1 MKTNSTSH
9 LYRVILLLLL
19 LIGWEQGFGQISM
32 ATTGSHTQNFNALS
46 NSTTAQNWVDNSTI
60 ANWYSQRTGN
70 GTTYVGDTGSGT
82 AGTLYSYG
90 ASGNTERA
98 IGSIG
103 SGNAAAGSFAHGVL
117 LRNTSSS
124 TITSLTVSY
133 TLEQWRNGG
142 STTAQSITVWY
153 KKSTTSFTALN
164 PNSNS
169 GWTQVTGLTTSS
181 PINTATAAA
190 LDGNATANKA
200 SVSNVAIPSLSLA
213 ANEYIMIKWEDP
225 DHSGTDHGISIDDV
239 TISWTVPPV
248 ITAPGAPS
256 ITGITPGNGQLS
268 VAFTAPSSNGGA
280 TITNYQY
287 SVDGSTYTA
296 VSPAQ
301 TTSPIVITG
310 LTNGTSYPVTLKA
323 VNSAGAGAASNSV
336 SDTPRTTP
344 SAPSITAITP
354 GNGQL
359 SVAFTAG
366 ADGGAAISN
375 YKYSLDNGSSYTAVS
390 PAQTTSPIVIT
401 GLTNGTSYSIR
412 ILAINAAGD
421 GTPSAAVAATPYTTP
436 AAPTL
441 NSVTPGNGQLALN
454 FSAGATNGSPITDY
468 KYALNSG
475 TYVSAGTTSSPIIVT
490 GLTNGVSYSVQLRAV
505 NAAGDGAESN
515 AISGTPAAPSTPTIS
530 VTTLSLAPFTAAYGT
545 ASYGGSFDVSGTAL
559 NNNIT
564 ISAPAG
570 FEVSITS
577 SSSGFATSQVLTQS
591 GGEVA
596 ATTVYVR
603 TAGNTPAGT
612 ASGSITLSSQDAA
625 NVSVSVLATI
635 TPKQLTITGLS
646 GVSKTYDGTTAATV
660 SGTAV
665 LNGVVGLDDVALD
678 ATAASYTFA
687 SATAGTNKSIT
698 TSGFTLTGTA
708 QGNYTLAQPTG
719 LTADINKA
727 ASSIVVTGSASYT
740 YNASS
745 QGPNTAS
752 VTGSTGAVTYT
763 YTGIDPVVA
772 PSATRPTNAGS
783 YTATATVAADTNFEA
798 TTSPAFNFVIA
809 KADQTITL
817 ASTDSRTTGT
827 APYTLP
833 LNASSNLPITYSSSN
848 PSVATVSGNTVTIVG
863 PGTTTITA
871 NQPGN
876 ANFNAAPQATQ
887 LLTVTQPAC
896 NTATTAVFWNFGTSA
911 GNLSPTSGVVT
922 GLTVSAIS
930 RANDISNG
938 ATFNSTTSSSSSPYS
953 GQFNVGLTAQN
964 GSFNSS
970 VSGYFEVTLT
980 PAAGYQLT
988 LNSISLASRS
998 TSSGPTTIDIRT
1010 SANSFASPLATAST
1024 TANST
1029 YATIAPSFT
1038 ALSTTSAL
1046 TLRIYGYVTGGA
1058 GSLNSGSAIN
1068 WRIDDLTINATVSNA
1083 PSTATV
1089 GANQSVCSLTSNP
1102 LGGNTPQVGTGSWSQ
1117 VSGPGTTN
1125 FSSSTSGSSTAT
1137 ASVDGT
1143 YVYRWSINNGCAT
1156 TSTADVTV
1164 TFTTPSSTTDTIS
1177 ACGSYT
1183 WAENGTTYTT
1193 GGTYTFVAG
1202 CVTKTLDLT
1211 INPVTANTTTI
1222 SACDSFTWNTANG
1235 DGQTYTQTGTY
1246 TNTIGCHTETLQLTI
1261 TPSTTDTQT
1270 VSACG
1275 SYVWTGGN
1283 GTTYTESGVYSFVNG
1298 CDTKILDLTI
1308 VPVVNNTSS
1317 ETACDSYTWSVNGT
1331 TYTDSG
1337 TYTHVVGCTTETLN
1351 LTINHPAVILTQPA
1365 NAQVCASTG
1374 AAATLSVAATN
1385 ADTATYQW
1393 FSQLAAFDTDWT
1405 PVTDGTNYIG
1415 STSPNLTV
1423 TKSDAAIPANGTKY
1437 RVVITT
1443 DCGSVTSD
1451 VATITDL
1458 AIPATPASLVM
1469 TNPTSA
1475 TPTASV
1481 TNVSVF
1487 VGTET
1492 EFLLTATPVS
1502 GAVSYRWTLPV
1513 GVIAAATN
1521 IATGETITTDN
1532 TLVVKFTAAGGATPL
1547 SLRVQAVNSF
1557 GCYSLQKASA
1567 PIIRQVP
1574 TGPTIRLDNGLTDV
1588 AVSNISAAAGTDQ
1601 VFRLTAGTSAYA
1613 TSYEWTLPDGV
1624 NRVTDLTGTTITQD
1638 RSTTEPVIYV
1648 NFAGVTT
1655 ANTFSYLNNTTPTY
1669 VLRLGVTAKN
1679 GVGLSFTNNAGLSN
1693 PTTTSTARLATVRFT
1708 GPAAPKSLVL
1718 NNGLNTTAITSINAL
1733 IGQQG
1738 TYRLSAGA
1746 VAQANHYL
1754 WELPACVTR
1763 VSALDGLSTDTSL
1776 TSTEPFIYVKFNG
1789 PTSTGVIQFG
1799 VKAVN
1804 IVGESVTNNGAL
1816 TPATTSTARL
1826 LRFTIALPTAP
1837 ATLRLDNGLTTTAI
1851 TQISTLIGQQGTFRL
1866 SATASA
1872 LATSYLWELPTG
1884 VTRVTDLT
1892 GGVVTAATSSTTP
1905 FIYVRFTDNVSVNF
1919 LQFGVKA
1926 LNSAGASVT
1935 DNSALLPA
1943 TSSTARL
1950 LRLNI
1955 TAPTAPAVLSLREL
1969 TSTSAT
1975 TVVSAYVGTTT
1986 VLKLAA
1992 AVSPLANGYVWQ
2004 LPAGVNRVD
2013 ELGQPVSG
2021 FTSTDTFIY
2030 VNFADVTPAGATL
2043 SLPLGVSAFNG
2054 VGSSPVKILSVSAG
2068 LPAVASAIRGT
2079 AQVCE
2084 QAAGYDYTISP
2095 AIGAAYY
2102 IITAPAGSVVTSA
2115 SNPGNTSN
2123 VLTTSDTS
2131 FHVVYPAVTAFPTT
2145 ARSLTA
2151 RSGNAFGTSASV
2163 RSLLLTKI
2171 SCATTS
2177 RFDQAEVVS
2186 AQPERILAY
2195 PNPFATSF
2203 QLAFPTVGQDN
2214 VTVTVFD
2221 MTGKRIETLEATSEA
2236 LNHRALGND
2245 YAAGVY
2251 NVIITQGG
2259 TVRNLRVVKR

>member
-1 MKTNSTSH
+1 MKFNFTPSFH
-9 LYRVILLLLL
+9 RVFLLLLL
-19 LIGWEQGFGQISM
+19 LTGWEQGFGQINMS
-32 ATTGSHTQNFNALS
+32 TTGSHTQNFNALS

-82 AGTLYSYG
+82 GGGLYSYG
-90 ASGNTERA
+90 ASGNNERA

-103 SGNAAAGSFAHGVL
+103 SSNAAAGSFAHGVL

-142 STTAQSITVWY
+142 NTTAQSITVWY

-164 PNSNS
+164 PNANS

-190 LDGNATANKA
+190 LDGNATANKV

-225 DHSGTDHGISIDDV
+225 DHTGTDHGLSIDDV

-248 ITAPGAPS
+248 ITAPDAPS
-256 ITGITPGNGQLS
+256 ITAITPGNGQLT

-280 TITNYQY
+280 AITNYQY
-287 SVDGSTYTA
+287 SVDGSNYTA

-323 VNSAGAGAASNSV
+323 VNSAGAGTASSSV
-336 SDTPRTTP
+336 SATPRTTP
-344 SAPSITAITP
+344 SVPSVTTITP

-366 ADGGAAISN
+366 ADGGAAITN
-375 YKYSLDNGSSYTAVS
+375 YKYSIDNGSNYIAVS
-390 PAQTTSPIVIT
+390 PAQTTSPILIT

-421 GTPSAAVAATPYTTP
+421 GAASAAVAAIPYTTP

-441 NSVTPGNGQLALN
+441 NSVTPGNGQLVLN
-454 FSAGATNGSPITDY
+454 FSAGAANGSPITDY

-515 AISGTPAAPSTPTIS
+515 AISGTPSAPSTPTIS
-530 VTTLSLAPFTAAYGT
+530 VTTLSLPSFTGNYGT
-545 ASYGGSFDVSGTAL
+545 ASFGGSFAVSGTAL
-559 NNNIT
+559 NNDIT
-564 ISAPAG
+564 IAAPAG
-570 FEVSITS
+570 FEVSTTS
-577 SSSGFATSQVLTQS
+577 SSSGFAASQVLTQS

-596 ATTVYVR
+596 ATMVYVR
-603 TAGNTPAGT
+603 TIATAPAGT
-612 ASGSITLSSQDAA
+612 ASGSVTLTSQDAS

-635 TPKQLTITGLS
+635 TPKPLTITGLS

-665 LNGVVGLDDVALD
+665 LTGVVGLDDVTLD

-687 SATAGTNKSIT
+687 SATAGTNKPIT
-698 TSGFTLTGTA
+698 ASGFTLTGTA
-708 QGNYTLAQPTG
+708 QGNYILAQPTG

-740 YNASS
+740 YNASP
-745 QGPNTAS
+745 QGPNSAS

-763 YTGIDPVVA
+763 YTGTNPVVA

-798 TTSPAFNFVIA
+798 ATSPTFNFEIA

-817 ASTDSRTTGT
+817 AATDSRTTGA
-827 APYTLP
+827 APYALA
-833 LNASSNLPITYSSSN
+833 LNASSNLAITYTSSN
-848 PSVATVSGNTVTIVG
+848 TSVATISGNTVTIVG

-871 NQPGN
+871 NQSGN

-887 LLTVTQPAC
+887 ILTVTQPAC
-896 NTATTAVFWNFGTSA
+896 NTATTTVFWNFGTSA

-964 GSFNSS
+964 GNFNSS

-988 LNSISLASRS
+988 LNSVSLASRS
-998 TSSGPTTIDIRT
+998 TGSGPTTIDIRT
-1010 SANSFASPLATAST
+1010 SANSFASPLATASA

-1029 YATIAPSFT
+1029 YALIAPTFT
-1038 ALSTTSAL
+1038 ALRTTSAL

-1068 WRIDDLTINATVSNA
+1068 WRIDDLSINATVSNA

-1102 LGGNTPQVGTGSWSQ
+1102 LGGNTPQVGTGTWSQ
-1117 VSGPGTTN
+1117 VSGPGNTN
-1125 FSSSTSGSSTAT
+1125 FSSPNSGSSTAT

-1164 TFTTPSSTTDTIS
+1164 NFTTPSSTTDTIS

-1183 WAENGTTYTT
+1183 WPENGTTYST
-1193 GGTYTFVAG
+1193 GGTYTFITG
-1202 CVTKTLDLT
+1202 CVTKTLNLT
-1211 INPVTANTTTI
+1211 ITPVTANTTTI
-1222 SACDSFTWNTANG
+1222 SACDSFTWNTTNG

-1246 TNTIGCHTETLQLTI
+1246 TNTVGCHTETLQLTI

-1275 SYVWTGGN
+1275 SYVWAGGN
-1283 GTTYTESGVYSFVNG
+1283 GNTYTESGVYSYVNG

-1308 VPVVNNTSS
+1308 IPIVNTTTT
-1317 ETACDSYTWSVNGT
+1317 ETACDSYTWALNGA
-1331 TYTDSG
+1331 TYTASG
-1337 TYTHVVGCTTETLN
+1337 TYTHVVGCTTDTLN
-1351 LTINHPAVILTQPA
+1351 LTINHPAVIQTQPA

-1374 AAATLSVAATN
+1374 AMATLSVAATN
-1385 ADTATYQW
+1385 TTTATYQW

-1405 PVTDGTNYIG
+1405 PVTDGPNYLG
-1415 STSPNLTV
+1415 STSASLTV

-1437 RVVITT
+1437 RVLITT

-1458 AIPATPASLVM
+1458 AIPVTPTSLVM

-1487 VGTET
+1487 VGTNT
-1492 EFLLTATPVS
+1492 EFKLTAAPVS

-1513 GVIAAATN
+1513 GVTSSATN
-1521 IATGETITTDN
+1521 ATTGETITNDN
-1532 TLVVKFTAAGGATPL
+1532 TLFVKFTAAGGASPL
-1547 SLRVQAVNSF
+1547 SLRVQAVNNF

-1574 TGPTIRLDNGLTDV
+1574 TGPTLRLDNGVTNTAISD
-1588 AVSNISAAAGTDQ
+1588 ISAAVGTSQ
-1601 VFRLTAGTSAYA
+1601 VFRLLAGTSNYA

-1624 NRVTDLTGTTITQD
+1624 NRVTDLTGATVTSD
-1638 RSTTEPVIYV
+1638 RSSQDPFIYV

-1655 ANTFSYLNNTTPTY
+1655 SNTFSFQNGTTLTY
-1669 VLRLGVTAKN
+1669 VIRLGVAAKN
-1679 GVGLSFTNNAGLSN
+1679 GVGMSFINNAGLTN
-1693 PTTTSTARLATVRFT
+1693 PTTTSTARLVTLRFT
-1708 GPAAPKSLVL
+1708 APAAPKSLSL
-1718 NNGLNTTAITSINAL
+1718 NNGVSITAISSLNAL
-1733 IGQQG
+1733 LGQQG
-1738 TYRLSAGA
+1738 TYRLSAA
-1746 VAQANHYL
+1746 PVAQASQYL
-1754 WELPACVTR
+1754 WELPSCVTR
-1763 VSALDGLSTDTSL
+1763 VSALDGLLPNTSV

-1789 PTSTGVIQFG
+1789 PASTGVVDFG
-1799 VKAVN
+1799 VKAIN
-1804 IVGESVTNNGAL
+1804 GVGQSITNNSAL
-1816 TPATTSTARL
+1816 APATTSTARL
-1826 LRFTIALPTAP
+1826 LRFTINLPAAP
-1837 ATLRLDNGLTTTAI
+1837 ATLRLDNGFTAAPI
-1851 TQISTLIGQQGTFRL
+1851 TQISTFVGQQGTFRL
-1866 SATASA
+1866 SAAASS
-1872 LATSYLWELPTG
+1872 LATGYLWELPAG
-1884 VTRVTDLT
+1884 VIRVTDLT
-1892 GGVVTAATSSTTP
+1892 GTVVTAATSSTTP
-1905 FIYVRFTDNVSVNF
+1905 FIYVRFTDNVSASF

-1926 LNSAGASVT
+1926 VNTAGASVT
-1935 DNSALLPA
+1935 DNTALSPA
-1943 TSSTARL
+1943 TSSTAKL

-1955 TAPTAPAVLSLREL
+1955 TAPAAPAVVSLREL
-1969 TSTSAT
+1969 TSASAT
-1975 TVVSAYVGTTT
+1975 TVVSKYVGTTT
-1986 VLKLAA
+1986 VLKLTA
-1992 AVSPLANGYVWQ
+1992 AVSPLANGYTWQ

-2021 FTSTDTFIY
+2021 FTSTDAFIY
-2030 VNFADVTPAGATL
+2030 VNFANVTPAGATL
-2043 SLPLGVSAFNG
+2043 SLPLGVTAFNG
-2054 VGSSPVKILSVSAG
+2054 VGASAVKVLPVIAG
-2068 LPAVASAIRGT
+2068 LPAVVSAISGPT
-2079 AQVCE
+2079 QVCE
-2084 QAAGYDYTISP
+2084 QAAGYNYTISP
-2095 AIGAAYY
+2095 ASGAAYY

-2115 SNPGNTSN
+2115 SSPGNTTN
-2123 VLTTSDTS
+2123 VLTTSDTV
-2131 FHVVYPAVTAFPTT
+2131 FRVVYPAVTAFPAT
-2145 ARSLTA
+2145 ARSLTV

-2171 SCATTS
+2171 NCSTTS
-2177 RFDQAEVVS
+2177 RFDQTEVAA
-2186 AQPERILAY
+2186 AQAERILAY

-2203 QLAFPTVGQDN
+2203 ELAFTTIGQDK

-2221 MTGKRIETLEATSEA
+2221 MTGKRIETLDATSEA
-2236 LNHRALGND
+2236 LQHRALGND

-2251 NVIITQGG
+2251 NVIITQGD

>member
-32 ATTGSHTQNFNALS
+32 ATTGSHTQNFNGLS
-46 NSTTAQNWVDNSTI
+46 NSTTAQTWTDNSTI

-70 GTTYVGDTGSGT
+70 GTTYVGDAGSGT

-90 ASGNTERA
+90 ASGNNERA

-142 STTAQSITVWY
+142 NATAQSITVWY

-169 GWTQVTGLTTSS
+169 GWTQVTGLTASS
-181 PINTATAAA
+181 PINTASAAA
-190 LDGNATANKA
+190 LDGNATANKVA
-200 SVSNVAIPSLSLA
+200 LSNVAIPSLSLA

-225 DHSGTDHGISIDDV
+225 DHAGTDHGLSIDDV

-256 ITGITPGNGQLS
+256 ITAITPGNGQLS

-323 VNSAGAGAASNSV
+323 VNSAGAGTASSSV
-336 SDTPRTTP
+336 NATPRTTP

-366 ADGGAAISN
+366 ADGGAAITN
-375 YKYSLDNGSSYTAVS
+375 YKYSIDNGSNYTSVS

-412 ILAINAAGD
+412 ILAVNAAGD
-421 GTPSAAVAATPYTTP
+421 GAASTAEVATPYTTP

-441 NSVTPGNGQLALN
+441 DSVTPGNGQLVLN

-530 VTTLSLAPFTAAYGT
+530 VTTLSLAQFTAAYGT

-559 NNNIT
+559 TNNIT
-564 ISAPAG
+564 ISAPTG
-570 FEVSITS
+570 FEVSTTS
-577 SSSGFATSQVLTQS
+577 SSSGFAGSQVLTQS
-591 GGEVA
+591 GGEVP

-603 TAGNTPAGT
+603 TAENTPAGT
-612 ASGSITLSSQDAA
+612 ASGNITLSSQDASD
-625 NVSVSVLATI
+625 VSVSVLATI

-646 GVSKTYDGTTAATV
+646 GVNKTYDGTTAATV
-660 SGTAV
+660 SGTPV
-665 LNGVVGLDDVALD
+665 LNGVIGLDDVALD

-687 SATAGTNKSIT
+687 SATAGTNKPIT
-698 TSGFTLTGTA
+698 ASGFTLTGTA

-719 LTADINKA
+719 LTADINQA

-740 YNASS
+740 YNASP
-745 QGPNTAS
+745 QGPNAAS

-772 PSATRPTNAGS
+772 PGATRPTNAGS

-798 TTSPAFNFVIA
+798 ATSPAFNFEIA

-817 ASTDSRTTGT
+817 AATDSRTTGT

-833 LNASSNLPITYSSSN
+833 LNASSNLPVTYASSN
-848 PSVATVSGNTVTIVG
+848 TSVATISGNTVTIVG

-871 NQPGN
+871 DQSGD

-896 NTATTAVFWNFGTSA
+896 NTATTPVFWNFGTSA

-922 GLTVSAIS
+922 GLTVSTIS
-930 RANDISNG
+930 RANDLSNG
-938 ATFNSTTSSSSSPYS
+938 GTFNSTTSSSSSPYS

-970 VSGYFEVTLT
+970 ASGYFEITLT

-988 LNSISLASRS
+988 LNSVSLASRS

-1010 SANSFASPLATAST
+1010 SANSFASPLATASA

-1029 YATIAPSFT
+1029 YATIAPTFT

-1068 WRIDDLTINATVSNA
+1068 WRIDDLSINATVSNA

-1089 GANQSVCSLTSNP
+1089 GADQSVCSLTSNP
-1102 LGGNTPQVGTGSWSQ
+1102 LGGNTPQVGTGTWSQ
-1117 VSGPGTTN
+1117 VSGPGNTN
-1125 FSSSTSGSSTAT
+1125 FSSPTSGSSTAT

-1164 TFTTPSSTTDTIS
+1164 TFTTPSSTTDTVS

-1211 INPVTANTTTI
+1211 I
-1222 SACDSFTWNTANG
+1222 
-1235 DGQTYTQTGTY
+1235 
-1246 TNTIGCHTETLQLTI
+1246 L
-1261 TPSTTDTQT
+1261 
-1270 VSACG
+1270 
-1275 SYVWTGGN
+1275 
-1283 GTTYTESGVYSFVNG
+1283 
-1298 CDTKILDLTI
+1298 
-1308 VPVVNNTSS
+1308 PVVNNTTT
-1317 ETACDSYTWSVNGT
+1317 ETACDSYTWSVNGA
-1331 TYTDSG
+1331 TYTNSG
-1337 TYTHVVGCTTETLN
+1337 TYTYVDGCTTETLN
-1351 LTINHPAVILTQPA
+1351 LTINHPAVIQTQPA
-1365 NAQVCASTG
+1365 DAQVCASTG

-1385 ADTATYQW
+1385 ATTATYQW
-1393 FSQLAAFDTDWT
+1393 FFQLASFDTDWT
-1405 PVTDGTNYIG
+1405 PVTDGPNYLG
-1415 STSPNLTV
+1415 STSPSLTV

-1458 AIPATPASLVM
+1458 ALPATPALLLL

-1513 GVIAAATN
+1513 GVTSAATN
-1521 IATGETITTDN
+1521 TTTGETITTDN
-1532 TLVVKFTAAGGATPL
+1532 TLLVKFTAAGGATPL
-1547 SLRVQAVNSF
+1547 SLRVQAINSF

-1567 PIIRQVP
+1567 PVIRQVP
-1574 TGPTIRLDNGLTDV
+1574 TGPTLRLDNGLNDTV
-1588 AVSNISAAAGTDQ
+1588 VSNISAAAGTNQ

-1624 NRVTDLTGTTITQD
+1624 NRVTDLTGTTVTPD

-1648 NFAGVTT
+1648 NFAGVNTS
-1655 ANTFSYLNNTTPTY
+1655 NTFSYLNGTTPTY

-1693 PTTTSTARLATVRFT
+1693 PTTSSTARLVTVRFT

-1733 IGQQG
+1733 MGQQG

-1746 VAQANHYL
+1746 VAQANQYL
-1754 WELPACVTR
+1754 WELPTCVTR
-1763 VSALDGLSTDTSL
+1763 VSALDGLTADTSL

-1789 PTSTGVIQFG
+1789 PTSIGVVEFG

-1826 LRFTIALPTAP
+1826 LRFTIALPAAP

-1866 SATASA
+1866 SAAASA
-1872 LATSYLWELPTG
+1872 LATSYLWELPAG

-1892 GGVVTAATSSTTP
+1892 GTVVTAATSSTTP
-1905 FIYVRFTDNVSVNF
+1905 FIYVRFTDNVSSNF

-1935 DNSALLPA
+1935 NNSALSPA
-1943 TSSTARL
+1943 TSSTAKL

-1955 TAPTAPAVLSLREL
+1955 TTPTAPAVVSLREL
-1969 TSTSAT
+1969 SSTSAT

-1986 VLKLAA
+1986 VLKLTA
-1992 AVSPLANGYVWQ
+1992 AVSPLAIGYIWQ

-2013 ELGQPVSG
+2013 TLGQPISG
-2021 FTSTDTFIY
+2021 FTSTDAFIY
-2030 VNFADVTPAGATL
+2030 VNFADVTPTGTTL

-2054 VGSSPVKILSVSAG
+2054 VGSSAVKILSVSAG

-2084 QAAGYDYTISP
+2084 QAAGYDYTIAP
-2095 AIGAAYY
+2095 ASGAAYY

-2115 SNPGNTSN
+2115 SDPGNTSN

-2145 ARSLTA
+2145 ARSLTV
-2151 RSGNAFGTSASV
+2151 RSGNAFGTLASV

-2171 SCATTS
+2171 SCSTTS
-2177 RFDQAEVVS
+2177 RFDQADVAA
-2186 AQPERILAY
+2186 AQPERIVAY
-2195 PNPFATSF
+2195 PNPFSSTF
-2203 QLAFPTVGQDN
+2203 ELAFPTIGQDK

-2236 LNHRALGND
+2236 LHHRALGND

-2259 TVRNLRVVKR
+2259 NVRNLRVVKR